1 MKQIIDFYKNLDV
14 LNMIIFWG
22 VIIVVI
28 LLLVFAIIISKKNK
42 KLQKE
47 LNDKQNEENK
57 DIPINTSVDTI
68 TPVSE
73 KNITYSEETPSI
85 IFPES
90 PISSEL
96 IKEEPRKNIEEEK
109 KFVVEE
115 HVIEYNNDLFSLSNI
130 KKATE
135 VKEEKPQN
143 ESVQK
148 IDNNLPRTPY
158 QRNVLK
164 EMSLAQTSPIGIV
177 KKKEELPTSL
187 NEKNITTDNL
197 VKQDNGSSTIDKS
210 IAKDI
215 SETSPIIKK
224 EQPINESPKS
234 TSSIIKEEP
243 KLVQENSKET
253 IKEPIKE
260 VLPKEETKNTDYLNE
275 VSKKLADATQSDGPD
290 RTAYELKQ
298 EEEAIISYEE
308 LMQKKDQ
315 IKIVDEEDAVIS
327 IEELM
332 NKQKAEK
339 EKEEVKTEEKL
350 YNLTDSENN
359 DNFINELKNF
369 RHDL

>member
-1 MKQIIDFYKNLDV
+1 MKQIIDFYKELDV

-22 VIIVVI
+22 IIIVVI

-42 KLQKE
+42 KLKKVISDRE
-47 LNDKQNEENK
+47 LESPSDIPLNNHMEASSPILENK
-57 DIPINTSVDTI
+57 V
-68 TPVSE
+68 
-73 KNITYSEETPSI
+73 TYSEETPSI

-90 PISSEL
+90 PLGSEMAKPEL
-96 IKEEPRKNIEEEK
+96 KEPKKNIEEEK
-109 KFVVEE
+109 KFIAEE

-135 VKEEKPQN
+135 VKEDVTKKTEVN
-143 ESVQK
+143 N
-148 IDNNLPRTPY
+148 INNNLPRAPY

-164 EMSLAQTSPIGIV
+164 EMSLAQTSPIGII
-177 KKKEELPTSL
+177 KKKEEPQTNL
-187 NEKNITTDNL
+187 NEL
-197 VKQDNGSSTIDKS
+197 EQDNIDKQQDKF
-210 IAKDI
+210 IENNHKEEI
-215 SETSPIIKK
+215 KELPIIK
-224 EQPINESPKS
+224 EDPIIKPEPV
-234 TSSIIKEEP
+234 IEKEEP
-243 KLVQENSKET
+243 KLHET
-253 IKEPIKE
+253 AIKEPVSKNKE
-260 VLPKEETKNTDYLNE
+260 PEKNESSSYLSE
-275 VSKKLADATQSDGPD
+275 VSKKLAAVTEPSGPD

-298 EEEAIISYEE
+298 EEDAIISYEE

-332 NKQKAEK
+332 NKQKEAKSEEK
-339 EKEEVKTEEKL
+339 KEAKPEEEKL

>member
-42 KLQKE
+42 KLQKV

-57 DIPINTSVDTI
+57 DIPLNTSVDTI

-96 IKEEPRKNIEEEK
+96 TKEEPRKNIEEEK
-109 KFVVEE
+109 KFVAEE

-143 ESVQK
+143 EPVKK
-148 IDNNLPRTPY
+148 IDNNLPRAPY

-215 SETSPIIKK
+215 SETNSITKK
-224 EQPINESPKS
+224 EQPINEIPKS
-234 TSSIIKEEP
+234 IPNIIKEEP

-339 EKEEVKTEEKL
+339 EQEEVKVEEKL

>member
-42 KLQKE
+42 KLQKV

-90 PISSEL
+90 PISIEL
-96 IKEEPRKNIEEEK
+96 TKEEPRKNIEEEK

-143 ESVQK
+143 ESVKK

-187 NEKNITTDNL
+187 NER
-197 VKQDNGSSTIDKS
+197 
-210 IAKDI
+210 
-215 SETSPIIKK
+215 
-224 EQPINESPKS
+224 PKS
-234 TSSIIKEEP
+234 TPSIIKEEP

-339 EKEEVKTEEKL
+339 AKEEVKAEEKL